1 LIQEE
6 NLLIRKSVRQCQLEL
21 IGPDRV
27 KPALYEDQ
35 GQSDNVIDLGRFKD
49 NNCQPIML
57 GSNDV
62 LLQDGFSDDT
72 LQSVRDPFIQRYR
85 QTQQNGAY
93 FKSKASLE
101 ITI

>member
-6 NLLIRKSVRQCQLEL
+6 KLLIRKSVRQCELEL
-21 IGPDRV
+21 TGSDRT

-35 GQSDNVIDLGRFKD
+35 VQNDNVIELSRFKE

-62 LLQDGFSDDT
+62 LLQDGVADDT
-72 LQSVRDPFIQRYR
+72 LRSVRDPLIQRYR
-85 QTQQNGAY
+85 QTQQNGVY
-93 FKSKASLE
+93 LKNKASLE
-101 ITI
+101 IMV